1 MQSNSEDFNRI
12 IELTMTQFVMD
23 HDDSMHGIAHWQEV
37 EKNAIMLAVQPN
49 VDMTVV
55 RLFAYFHDCKR
66 VEEYEDYEH
75 GERAAEFVKEC
86 RYSGKLDFINGNQ
99 YNLLWEACNSHNKG
113 IISEDP
119 TIGACFDADRIELM
133 RCRIIPR
140 PELMSTP
147 IGKRMAEKFQ
157 FLAGKC
163 LNIY

>member
-1 MQSNSEDFNRI
+1 MKGNIEECLKEI
-12 IELTMTQFVMD
+12 IKLTMSQFVMD
-23 HDDSMHGIAHWQEV
+23 HETSMHGITHWQEV
-37 EKNAIMLAVQPN
+37 EKNAIMLAVQPG

-86 RYSGKLDFINGNQ
+86 RVSGKLDFIDDAQ
-99 YNLLWEACNSHNKG
+99 YALLWEACNYHNKG
-113 IISEDP
+113 VTSENL
-119 TIGACFDADRIELM
+119 TVGACYDADRIELL
-133 RCRIIPR
+133 RCGITPR

-157 FLAGKC
+157 FINGS
-163 LNIY
+163 Y